1 MRNFAI
7 ALLLACGIY
16 QGWERDPAEYAE
28 VGEDGVAPVA
38 APPPGPLERIGRL
51 VGNEPEPEPELA
63 SVPVVHCVIDEVGA
77 FLRRTECLERGGA
90 IDEPSWA
97 RSEG

>member
-7 ALLLACGIY
+7 ALLLACGVY
-16 QGWERDPAEYAE
+16 QGWERDRAYDAE
-28 VGEDGVAPVA
+28 VAEDGVA

-51 VGNEPEPEPELA
+51 VRDEPAPELA
-63 SVPVVHCVIDEVGA
+63 PVPMAHCVIDEVGA